1 MIYFRNGDLLESECD
16 YICHQV
22 NCQGKMNSGIAKSIR
37 EKWPIVFQNYIAKC
51 EAAEK
56 SAVELYG
63 CYEMAPCG
71 SDLLL
76 GNIQFVPLWTD
87 FEKDI
92 KHQSVVNLFAQQY
105 YVSQFTKN
113 NIIRTILKNV
123 FHCPFYVKKHIFS

>member
-1 MIYFRNGDLLESECD
+1 VIYFRKGDLLESECD

-37 EKWPIVFQNYIAKC
+37 EKWPIVFQNYIEKC

-76 GNIQFVPLWTD
+76 ALFHIAVNIF
-87 FEKDI
+87 
-92 KHQSVVNLFAQQY
+92 
-105 YVSQFTKN
+105 
-113 NIIRTILKNV
+113 RTIAESRFFKLYFFAHLSV
-123 FHCPFYVKKHIFS
+123 SLFRL